1 MKMKIIFFTLIA
13 GTALAFT
20 LVDWT
25 VDTHQAKVEFTA
37 TGPTGQVNGSFSG
50 LKATIKFD
58 PDNLL
63 ASEIL
68 ASVEVN
74 TIETGIGLRDKDLKQ
89 KKEWFNVVQYPE
101 ITIRSKQIQK
111 VGEGYT
117 LTADLTM
124 KGVTKQIDIP
134 FTFTP
139 TGNGGLFKAQFQISR
154 DDFGLGNSA
163 MVGKAVIIKLEVPV
177 NK

>member
-89 KKEWFNVVQYPE
+89 KKEWFNVVQY
-101 ITIRSKQIQK
+101 
-111 VGEGYT
+111 
-117 LTADLTM
+117 
-124 KGVTKQIDIP
+124 
-134 FTFTP
+134 
-139 TGNGGLFKAQFQISR
+139 
-154 DDFGLGNSA
+154 
-163 MVGKAVIIKLEVPV
+163 
-177 NK
+177 